1 MHDGCNGSF
10 EDGKQVVDKVRMM
23 GFSMQPMP
31 VPGIFECH
39 NCGEQITMITME
51 YKCPH
56 CGMVYGVT
64 PCHAFDINNIMAA
77 GIDY

>member
-10 EDGKQVVDKVRMM
+10 EDGKQTVDKVRTM

-31 VPGIFECH
+31 IQAVFKCHECK
-39 NCGEQITMITME
+39 EETTMLTME
-51 YKCPH
+51 HTCPH

-77 GIDY
+77 GKNY

>member
-23 GFSMQPMP
+23 GFSLQSMP
-31 VPGIFECH
+31 IPATFKCHECD
-39 NCGEQITMITME
+39 EEITMVTME
-51 YKCPH
+51 YACPH

-77 GIDY
+77 GKNY